1 MDRYKHI
8 KIQAHENIPFYNQQ
22 RGDGWERESTSN
34 DGQHHV
40 DDILAAAA
48 FQDNMTRLL
57 AAVIKAIFTV
67 YGIPD
72 TAVQQYPLSLKK
84 WHKLIV
90 GPRQIVLG
98 LVVDTNKMTV
108 GITNEYIKKIQVLLG
123 LWDPNKRF
131 FKVNDM
137 QS

>member
-1 MDRYKHI
+1 
-8 KIQAHENIPFYNQQ
+8 
-22 RGDGWERESTSN
+22 
-34 DGQHHV
+34 
-40 DDILAAAA
+40 
-48 FQDNMTRLL
+48 MTRLL

-108 GITNEYIKKIQVLLG
+108 GITNKYIKKVQVRLD